1 MTAMS
6 RCCVLPYRACRTS
19 FKNVIDMN
27 DWLEHIVD
35 ERFLR
40 WREDWRDRL
49 ERSVEHVRSEVF
61 GEFARGTMVE
71 VLCGDEAFA

>member
-1 MTAMS
+1 
-6 RCCVLPYRACRTS
+6 
-19 FKNVIDMN
+19 MN

-71 VLCGDEAFA
+71 VLCGDGAFA